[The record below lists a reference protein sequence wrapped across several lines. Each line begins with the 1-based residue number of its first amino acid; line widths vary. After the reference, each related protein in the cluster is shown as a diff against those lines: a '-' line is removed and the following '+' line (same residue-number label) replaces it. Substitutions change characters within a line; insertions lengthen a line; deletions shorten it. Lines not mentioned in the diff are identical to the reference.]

1 MCLPEGSPPSVRV
14 RARRPTARPP
24 ESPRSPSTPC
34 VRPFPSFAF
43 SVGGGGFGSDDSS
56 MWTTAL
62 TTVIAAALASGT
74 PGWVAPLESGLS
86 TLLRPFERPADRFA
100 PGHRGIDLAVLPATP
115 VQAIGS
121 GRVSF
126 VGDVAGTPTV
136 SVEHPQSLLLST
148 YQPVIGSLE
157 VGDQV
162 TAGGVIG
169 QLTSGVSGTVG
180 HCSSSCLHLGLR
192 RQLWQAL
199 DATSDPCLDP
209 RAWILREPVLKP
221 LVP

>member
-1 MCLPEGSPPSVRV
+1 
-14 RARRPTARPP
+14 
-24 ESPRSPSTPC
+24 
-34 VRPFPSFAF
+34 
-43 SVGGGGFGSDDSS
+43 

-100 PGHRGIDLAVLPATP
+100 PGHRGIDLAIVPGTP

-136 SVEHPQSLLLST
+136 SIEHVEPLLLST
-148 YQPVIGSLE
+148 YQPVTGSVE

-162 TAGGVIG
+162 TAGDVIG
-169 QLTSGVSGTVG
+169 QLASGRGGIVG
-180 HCSSSCLHLGLR
+180 HCSS
-192 RQLWQAL
+192 
-199 DATSDPCLDP
+199 PCLDP
-209 RAWILREPVLKP
+209 MACHAGRVQA
-221 LVP
+221 VPYASSCRPQ

>member
-1 MCLPEGSPPSVRV
+1 MYGSPLGAPRRGHPEGSGPSSTTGVHLV
-14 RARRPTARPP
+14 
-24 ESPRSPSTPC
+24 PRLPS
-34 VRPFPSFAF
+34 
-43 SVGGGGFGSDDSS
+43 SVGRAGFGSDDGS

-62 TTVIAAALASGT
+62 ATFISAAFATVIAAGT
-74 PGWVAPLESGLS
+74 PGWVAPVESGLS
-86 TLLRPFERPADRFA
+86 NLLRPFERPADRFA
-100 PGHRGIDLAVLPATP
+100 PGHRGIDLAASPATP

-126 VGDVAGTPTV
+126 VGDVAGVPTV
-136 SVEHPQSLLLST
+136 SVEHPPSLLLST
-148 YQPVIGSLE
+148 YQPVTGSVE

-169 QLTSGVSGTVG
+169 QLASDVSGTVG
-180 HCSSSCLHLGLR
+180 HCSSPCLHLGLR

-199 DATSDPCLDP
+199 DATSDPYLDP

>member
-14 RARRPTARPP
+14 AARHPTARPLG
-24 ESPRSPSTPC
+24 SSRSPSTPG
-34 VRPFPSFAF
+34 VRLFPRFPF
-43 SVGGGGFGSDDSS
+43 SVGGGGFGSDDGS

-62 TTVIAAALASGT
+62 TTVIAAALAAGT

-100 PGHRGIDLAVLPATP
+100 PGHRGIDLATVPGTP
-115 VQAIGS
+115 VRAIGS

-136 SVEHPQSLLLST
+136 SLEHVEPLLLST
-148 YQPVIGSLE
+148 YQPVTGSVE
-157 VGDQV
+157 VGDRV
-162 TAGGVIG
+162 DPGEVIG
-169 QLTSGVSGTVG
+169 QLASGRGGIVG
-180 HCSSSCLHLGLR
+180 HCSSPCLHLGLR
-192 RQLWQAL
+192 RQVWQAL
-199 DATSDPCLDP
+199 DATTDPYLDP
-209 RAWILREPVLKP
+209 RAWIWREPVLKP